1 MIEYISG
8 PIADL
13 RPTSVVIDCHGI
25 GYLLEIS
32 LTTYGTLKDQKSAKL
47 FVSEVIRE
55 DSYQLYGFTTDGER
69 DLFLKLTSVSGVG
82 PATARMI
89 LSSFAPQDLVEV
101 ISLGK
106 VEELKRV
113 KGIGQRT
120 AQRILVDLK
129 GKIDLE
135 VTYGGDSEGVDTS
148 AVSNHNKAIS
158 EATTALKLLGFAD
171 ANIRKV
177 LKTLTSKDPTLGV
190 EQLIKQAL
198 RHL

>member
-8 PIADL
+8 PVAEL

-32 LTTYGTLKDQKSAKL
+32 LTTYASLKEQRTAKL
-47 FVSEVIRE
+47 LVSEVIRE
-55 DSYQLYGFTTDGER
+55 DTYTLYGFSSSSER
-69 DLFLKLTSVSGVG
+69 ELFLKLTSVSGVG

-106 VEELKRV
+106 VEELKQV

-135 VTYGGDSEGVDTS
+135 MEYEGGTETENTSPVTAHS
-148 AVSNHNKAIS
+148 KAIS
-158 EATTALKLLGFAD
+158 EATKALKTLGYAD

-177 LKTLTSKDPTLGV
+177 IKTLTSQDPSMGV
-190 EQLIKQAL
+190 EDLIKQAL